1 MGTFLTIVIALAI
14 LLGLW
19 LIVRSIL
26 AKDFEG
32 DTKILAYKDGLP
44 ILPRD
49 ERGQSALSVKTQIP
63 NETVSAKPAKSGQN
77 PADETKADAL
87 SSLAMVASQDHNP
100 HHPNNTS
107 QGDDFINTLADE
119 PIKKERFTEPSCD
132 FIQNSPVL
140 DRHLEE
146 QQAFDQDNDPLLHA
160 KEIVTVAITPKDQ
173 YNGLSGRAVLD
184 IVRSYGLKY
193 GVMNMYHRYE
203 REDGTGKLW
212 FSMLGVGYDGSVEG
226 FDVNTLTD
234 SHFSAL
240 SLFLSLP
247 HPHALRGFDSMVSV
261 AQMIAKDINADVH
274 DDEGYILDGAY
285 LAKLRAKVADY
296 R

>member
-1 MGTFLTIVIALAI
+1 MNTFLTIIIGLVILF
-14 LLGLW
+14 GLW
-19 LIVRSIL
+19 LIIRSMFT
-26 AKDFEG
+26 KDFEG
-32 DTKILAYKDGLP
+32 DTKTLAYKDGLP

-49 ERGQSALSVKTQIP
+49 ERDQSTIPTDVPLVDDASSDTEPESKT
-63 NETVSAKPAKSGQN
+63 ESR
-77 PADETKADAL
+77 ADAL
-87 SSLAMVASQDHNP
+87 SSLAMVASQDPSITYVQETQINP
-100 HHPNNTS
+100 V
-107 QGDDFINTLADE
+107 DE
-119 PIKKERFTEPSCD
+119 VEVDSIKKERFAEPLNE
-132 FIQNSPVL
+132 FTQNSPVL

-160 KEIVTVAITPKDQ
+160 QETVTVVITPKDQ
-173 YNGLSGRAVLD
+173 YNGLSGKMVLD
-184 IVRSYGLKY
+184 IVRAYGLKY

-226 FDVNTLTD
+226 FDLNTLTD

-240 SLFLSLP
+240 TLFLSLP

-274 DDEGYILDGAY
+274 DEEGYILDGAY
-285 LAKLRAKVADY
+285 LTKLRAKVADY

>member
-1 MGTFLTIVIALAI
+1 MNTFLTIIIGLVILF
-14 LLGLW
+14 GLW
-19 LIVRSIL
+19 LIIRSMF

-32 DTKILAYKDGLP
+32 DTKTLAYKDGLP

-49 ERGQSALSVKTQIP
+49 ERGQSVTPTDAQL
-63 NETVSAKPAKSGQN
+63 
-77 PADETKADAL
+77 ADGTSSDTELAPKAESKADAL
-87 SSLAMVASQDHNP
+87 SSLAMVASQDPSITYAQETQINP
-100 HHPNNTS
+100 V
-107 QGDDFINTLADE
+107 DE
-119 PIKKERFTEPSCD
+119 AEVDSIKKERFAEPLNE
-132 FIQNSPVL
+132 FTQNSPVL

-160 KEIVTVAITPKDQ
+160 QETVTVVITPKDQ
-173 YNGLSGRAVLD
+173 YNGLSGKMVLD
-184 IVRSYGLKY
+184 IVRAYGLKY

-226 FDVNTLTD
+226 FDLNTLTD

-240 SLFLSLP
+240 TLFLSLP

-274 DDEGYILDGAY
+274 DEEGYILDGAY
-285 LAKLRAKVADY
+285 LTKLRAKVADY

>member
-1 MGTFLTIVIALAI
+1 MSTFLTIVVVLVI

-19 LIVRSIL
+19 LIIRSML

-32 DTKILAYKDGLP
+32 DTKTLAYKDGLP

-49 ERGQSALSVKTQIP
+49 ERGQSALSVETQSQD
-63 NETVSAKPAKSGQN
+63 ETVSAEPVKSGREL
-77 PADETKADAL
+77 ADETKADAL
-87 SSLAMVASQDHNP
+87 SSLAMVASQDSNTHD
-100 HHPNNTS
+100 HHSP
-107 QGDDFINTLADE
+107 QDDKAVHVLTDE
-119 PIKKERFTEPSCD
+119 PIKKERFTEPSGN
-132 FIQNSPVL
+132 FTQNSPVL
-140 DRHLEE
+140 DRHLEQ
-146 QQAFDQDNDPLLHA
+146 QQAFDQDNDPLLNA
-160 KEIVTVAITPKDQ
+160 QETVTVVITPKNQ
-173 YNGLSGRAVLD
+173 YSGLSGRAVLD
-184 IVRSYGLKY
+184 IVRAYGLKY

-212 FSMLGVGYDGSVEG
+212 FSMLGVGYDGLVEG
-226 FDVNTLTD
+226 FDLNTLTD

-274 DDEGYILDGAY
+274 DDEGYILDGTY

>member
-1 MGTFLTIVIALAI
+1 MSTFLTIVVVLVI

-19 LIVRSIL
+19 LIIRSML

-32 DTKILAYKDGLP
+32 DTKTLAYKDGLP

-49 ERGQSALSVKTQIP
+49 ERGQSALSVETQSQD
-63 NETVSAKPAKSGQN
+63 ETVSAEPVKSGREL
-77 PADETKADAL
+77 ADETKADAL
-87 SSLAMVASQDHNP
+87 SSLAMVASQDSNTHNTP
-100 HHPNNTS
+100 
-107 QGDDFINTLADE
+107 QDDDADILADE
-119 PIKKERFTEPSCD
+119 PIKKERFTEPSSD
-132 FIQNSPVL
+132 FVQNSPVL

-146 QQAFDQDNDPLLHA
+146 QQAFDQDNDPLLNA
-160 KEIVTVAITPKDQ
+160 QETVTVVITPKDQ

-184 IVRSYGLKY
+184 IVRAYGLKY

-226 FDVNTLTD
+226 FDLNTLTD